1 MLSRIVLLIA
11 AVPFVSGCIVV
22 ANVNDPA
29 WWDDSDEITRDISID
44 VDRVNFEARGTLY
57 VVQGRSNRLRIQGH
71 NQALQQIAVDDRSGA
86 LLISQETDDFRWWG
100 VQRPGSEAVFYL
112 ELENLSSLRHSGH
125 GEVNLGPLIVNTLSV
140 ISSGH
145 ATTNFSSLI
154 ARDLTIRATDHAN
167 VDIET
172 LDSDSA
178 ELRVNDH
185 ADIFVQDINVLDVK
199 LRAADHGDLRLA
211 GTADT
216 AFVSAKDHANI
227 DAGALESAVV
237 NLNTRNHAQVTTQAH
252 ELIEIDER
260 DNSSV
265 SWTGSALQQ

>member
-1 MLSRIVLLIA
+1 MLPRLALLIVT
-11 AVPFVSGCIVV
+11 VPLISGCIIV
-22 ANVNDPA
+22 ANVNDPD
-29 WWDDSDEITRDISID
+29 WWDDSDKITKDISID

-57 VVQGRSNRLRIQGH
+57 VVQGSSNRLRIQGH

-112 ELENLSSLRHSGH
+112 ELENLSLLRHSGH

-154 ARDLTIRATDHAN
+154 ARDLTIRAADHAN
-167 VDIET
+167 VGIET
-172 LDSDSA
+172 LDSESA
-178 ELRVNDH
+178 ELRVHDH

-199 LRAADHGDLRLA
+199 LRADDHGDLRLA

-216 AFVSAKDHANI
+216 AFFIAEDHANI
-227 DAGALESAVV
+227 DAGDLESAVV
-237 NLNTRNHAQVTTQAH
+237 NLSAQNHAQVTTQAH

-265 SWTGSALQQ
+265 SWTGNALQQ

>member
-1 MLSRIVLLIA
+1 MLSRLALLIA
-11 AVPFVSGCIVV
+11 LSPLISGCIIV
-22 ANVNDPA
+22 ANVNDPD

-57 VVQGRSNRLRIQGH
+57 VVQGRRNRLRIQGH
-71 NQALQQIAVDDRSGA
+71 DQALQHIVVDDRSGA

-112 ELENLSSLRHSGH
+112 ELENLSWLRHSGH
-125 GEVNLGPLIVNTLSV
+125 GEVNLGPLVVNTLSV

-154 ARDLTIRATDHAN
+154 SRDLTVRASDHAN
-167 VDIET
+167 IDIET
-172 LDSDSA
+172 LDSESA

-185 ADIFVQDINVLDVK
+185 ADIFVQDINVLDLK
-199 LRAADHGDLRLA
+199 LGAADHGDLRLA

-227 DAGALESAVV
+227 DAGGLESAVV
-237 NLNTRNHAQVTTQAH
+237 TLSTRNHAQVATQAH

-260 DNSSV
+260 DHSSV
-265 SWTGSALQQ
+265 SWTGNAIQQ